1 MTRITLTVLV
11 FLGLLTACS
20 IQISDSTATLPVT
33 AAPTPNHVPQTPNVA
48 PTLLPPAWS
57 HLNLSGRLLFTQGKL
72 GVGELD
78 LATGAISSVFVPPT
92 NGWLVG
98 AATSPDGQTV
108 ALAYGPPPPEGKV
121 QLGYTDLY
129 LISADGSALPAPRLE
144 RTQVAES
151 YFSPIW
157 SPDGKYLYYVH
168 FAGLPDTLNPP
179 PELPYKYTL
188 ERLPDPT
195 SADTPPEVILE
206 SAIWPAISPDG
217 TKLAYVAVD
226 LANYQNDLY
235 LANADGSGALSLLP
249 PGTFQAIDSPLFSP
263 DGSAII
269 FSAVGEGPQSEAE
282 GSSLSWLDRLLG
294 VQAAS
299 AHNVPSDWWRVPV
312 AGGPPER
319 LTKIYD
325 TGLYGDFAP
334 DGQHIAYLSVT
345 GLYVMTP
352 DGKEVTAL
360 ANLSVFGTLEWIQ

>member
-1 MTRITLTVLV
+1 
-11 FLGLLTACS
+11 
-20 IQISDSTATLPVT
+20 
-33 AAPTPNHVPQTPNVA
+33 
-48 PTLLPPAWS
+48 
-57 HLNLSGRLLFTQGKL
+57 
-72 GVGELD
+72 
-78 LATGAISSVFVPPT
+78 VFVPPT

-129 LISADGSALPAPRLE
+129 LMSADGSALPAPRLE

-168 FAGLPDTLNPP
+168 FAGLPDTLTPP

-294 VQAAS
+294 VQVAS

-325 TGLYGDFAP
+325 TGLYGDFAL
-334 DGQHIAYLSVT
+334 DGQYIAYLSVN

-352 DGKEVTAL
+352 DGKEITSLLNMQVI
-360 ANLSVFGTLEWIQ
+360 GTLEWVP